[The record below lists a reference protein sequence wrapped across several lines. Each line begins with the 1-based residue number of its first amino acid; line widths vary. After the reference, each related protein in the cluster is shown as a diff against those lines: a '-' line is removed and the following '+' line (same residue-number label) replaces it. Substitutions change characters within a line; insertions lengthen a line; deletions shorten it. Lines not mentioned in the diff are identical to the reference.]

1 MHLAVLDSTQLA
13 KAVPEQASGFA
24 RQAVPAL
31 FAMHDVL
38 YN

>member
-13 KAVPEQASGFA
+13 KAVPKQASGFA
-24 RQAVPAL
+24 KQAFFAL

>member
-13 KAVPEQASGFA
+13 KVPEQASGLA
-24 RQAVPAL
+24 KQAVPAL
-31 FAMHDVL
+31 FAMHDAL